1 LGERVWRIAATIAE
15 GETRPILDAAARS
28 LGATLDRWGR
38 NPSLRRLLGGVQRD
52 VLTSPGERVELAATL
67 GVSAKLGSYARFYVD
82 DEVVGEVPIGSANDV
97 RIMTRAPEAGI
108 HRVAVKVCNDKGEVV
123 SEVIGHRL
131 LLVANGR
138 PVVLVHV
145 GLFLSEPPDDSPS
158 GSSPIEALHAL
169 LDAGFELVY
178 FDIHEKNRDALIHK
192 ELLKQRLPR
201 GAILVYSAE
210 EEELRSL
217 GVDFVGMFAS
227 TAIRRLRAKGV
238 PVTAILTDRDEESE
252 RSRAEQVTV
261 MAPSTAIS
269 RALAGE
275 FGPETEQAAQFA
287 RDRKGSSPLDWRLDQ
302 TTESQL
308 VEGNAFHAELDNE
321 KARHRLF
328 AAFEQAASTIHVQF
342 YMVRPSDFA
351 ELLIVKLIQR
361 ARAGVKVRFM
371 VDALYSDEEV
381 LGRLNPL
388 LLSLREEDN
397 IEVLAVNPIESRKQ
411 VDVFRLKKRDHRKL
425 VIIDGELA
433 FVSGRNAGDEYFSG
447 FNEVPVHDNT
457 RHESIPWLDA
467 HVEVSG
473 PLVRQ
478 VQETFMRT
486 WDRQGGAPIPPDR
499 HVLPELEASGSAAGR
514 LVVHRGLAETN
525 GLAMYEAMFDVA
537 EDHVYI
543 VNDFPIVPALER
555 AIYRLLARDV
565 RVMLLTGSAATRRD
579 DGTFFPAPLHR
590 TLFEYMVKAK
600 LEPLLQAGV
609 EAYELVPPPSPM
621 IVARGGRI
629 RPYVHAKIVS
639 VDGLVTSIGSANL
652 DATASFWESEANI
665 VVQDAKFASGVEAT
679 LQKLI
684 DEGASPTCRRG
695 CPMAGDALFLSF
707 ELLAGFGLRLSH
719 GLGFFQLLHCLGL
732 GFCEIVRHGHPDL
745 EGAIDFHL
753 FGAIDRLDVDD
764 TGRLTTWQ
772 SPHPTRS
779 S

>member
-1 LGERVWRIAATIAE
+1 MGERVWRIVATIAE
-15 GETRPILDAAARS
+15 GEPRPILDAAARS

-38 NPSLRRLLGGVQRD
+38 HPSLRRLLGGVQRD
-52 VLTSPGERVELAATL
+52 VLTSPGERVELSATL
-67 GVSAKLGSYARFYVD
+67 GVSAKLGTYARFYID
-82 DEVVGEVPIGSANDV
+82 DEVVGEVPIGSTSEV
-97 RIMTRAPEAGI
+97 RTMIRAPEAGI
-108 HRVAVKVCNDKGEVV
+108 HRVAVKVSNDQGEVV

-131 LLVANGR
+131 LQVASGR
-138 PVVLVHV
+138 PVVLVHAA
-145 GLFLSEPPDDSPS
+145 LFLLHPPDDPTP
-158 GSSPIEALHAL
+158 GASPIEALRAL
-169 LDAGFELVY
+169 VDAGFELVY
-178 FDIHEKNRDALIHK
+178 FDIHEKNRDALIHE
-192 ELLKQRLPR
+192 ELLKQRLPP

-210 EEELRSL
+210 EEELRSM

-238 PVTAILTDRDEESE
+238 PVTAILTGRDEDSD

-261 MAPSTAIS
+261 MAPSTAIR

-275 FGPETEQAAQFA
+275 FGPETEQAAQLV
-287 RDRKGSSPLDWRLDQ
+287 RDRESSSPLDWRLDQ
-302 TTESQL
+302 TTESHL
-308 VEGNAFHAELDNE
+308 VGGNSFHAELDNE

-328 AAFEQAASTIHVQF
+328 AAFEQAVSTIHVQF
-342 YMVRPSDFA
+342 YMVRPSDFT

-388 LLSLREEDN
+388 ILSLREEDN
-397 IEVLAVNPIESRKQ
+397 IEVLAVNPIESRTL
-411 VDVFRLKKRDHRKL
+411 VDVSRLKKRDHRKL

-447 FNEVPVHDNT
+447 FDEVPVHDNT

-478 VQETFMRT
+478 VQETFMHT
-486 WDRQGGAPIPPDR
+486 WHGQGGATIPPDR

-543 VNDFPIVPALER
+543 VNDFPILPALER
-555 AIYRLLARDV
+555 AIYRLLSRDV
-565 RVMLLTGSAATRRD
+565 RVRLLTGSATARRD

-609 EAYELVPPPSPM
+609 EVYEFVPPPSPM

-665 VVQDAKFASGVEAT
+665 VVQDAEFASGVEAT
-679 LQKLI
+679 LQELI
-684 DEGASPTCRRG
+684 DGS
-695 CPMAGDALFLSF
+695 
-707 ELLAGFGLRLSH
+707 
-719 GLGFFQLLHCLGL
+719 
-732 GFCEIVRHGHPDL
+732 VV
-745 EGAIDFHL
+745 
-753 FGAIDRLDVDD
+753 LDPESEYWKRERTQRAVVA
-764 TGRLTTWQ
+764 TLWPGTLY
-772 SPHPTRS
+772 S
-779 S
+779 

>member
-1 LGERVWRIAATIAE
+1 LGERVWRIVATIAE
-15 GETRPILDAAARS
+15 GEPRPILDAAARS

-38 NPSLRRLLGGVQRD
+38 HPSLRRLLGGVQRD
-52 VLTSPGERVELAATL
+52 VLTSPGERVELSATL
-67 GVSAKLGSYARFYVD
+67 GVSAKLGTYARFYID
-82 DEVVGEVPIGSANDV
+82 DEVVGEVPIGSTSEV
-97 RIMTRAPEAGI
+97 RTMIRAPEAGI
-108 HRVAVKVCNDKGEVV
+108 HRVAVKVSNDQGEVV

-131 LLVANGR
+131 LQVASGR
-138 PVVLVHV
+138 PAVLVHAA
-145 GLFLSEPPDDSPS
+145 LFLLHPPDDPTP
-158 GSSPIEALHAL
+158 GASPIEALRAL
-169 LDAGFELVY
+169 VDAGFELVY
-178 FDIHEKNRDALIHK
+178 FDIHEKNRDALIHE
-192 ELLKQRLPR
+192 ELLKQRLPP

-210 EEELRSL
+210 EEELRSM

-238 PVTAILTDRDEESE
+238 PVTAILTGRDEDSD

-261 MAPSTAIS
+261 MAPSTAIR

-275 FGPETEQAAQFA
+275 FGPETEQAAQLV
-287 RDRKGSSPLDWRLDQ
+287 RDRESSSPLDWRLDQ
-302 TTESQL
+302 TTESHL
-308 VEGNAFHAELDNE
+308 VGGNSFHAELDNE

-328 AAFEQAASTIHVQF
+328 AAFEQAVSTIHVQF
-342 YMVRPSDFA
+342 YMVRPSDFT

-381 LGRLNPL
+381 LGRLNTL
-388 LLSLREEDN
+388 ILSLREEDN
-397 IEVLAVNPIESRKQ
+397 IEVLAVNPIESRTL
-411 VDVFRLKKRDHRKL
+411 VDVSRLKKRDHRKL

-447 FNEVPVHDNT
+447 FDEVPVHDNT

-478 VQETFMRT
+478 VQETFMHT
-486 WDRQGGAPIPPDR
+486 WHSQGGATIPPDR

-543 VNDFPIVPALER
+543 VNDFPILPALER
-555 AIYRLLARDV
+555 AIYRLLSRDV
-565 RVMLLTGSAATRRD
+565 RVRLLTGSATARRD

-609 EAYELVPPPSPM
+609 EVYEFVPPPSPM

-665 VVQDAKFASGVEAT
+665 VVQDAEFASGVEAT
-679 LQKLI
+679 LQELI
-684 DEGASPTCRRG
+684 DGS
-695 CPMAGDALFLSF
+695 
-707 ELLAGFGLRLSH
+707 
-719 GLGFFQLLHCLGL
+719 
-732 GFCEIVRHGHPDL
+732 VV
-745 EGAIDFHL
+745 
-753 FGAIDRLDVDD
+753 LDPESEYWKRERTQRAVVA
-764 TGRLTTWQ
+764 TLWPGMLY
-772 SPHPTRS
+772 S
-779 S
+779 

>member
-1 LGERVWRIAATIAE
+1 LGERVWRIVATIAE
-15 GETRPILDAAARS
+15 GEPRPILDAAARS

-38 NPSLRRLLGGVQRD
+38 HPSLRRLLGGVQRD
-52 VLTSPGERVELAATL
+52 VLTSPGERVELSATL
-67 GVSAKLGSYARFYVD
+67 GVSAKLGTYARFYID
-82 DEVVGEVPIGSANDV
+82 DEVVGEVPIGSTSEV
-97 RIMTRAPEAGI
+97 RTMIRAPEAGI
-108 HRVAVKVCNDKGEVV
+108 HRVAVKVSNDQGEVV

-131 LLVANGR
+131 LQVASGR
-138 PVVLVHV
+138 PVVLVHAA
-145 GLFLSEPPDDSPS
+145 LFLLHPPDDPTP
-158 GSSPIEALHAL
+158 GASPIEALRAL
-169 LDAGFELVY
+169 VDAGFELVY
-178 FDIHEKNRDALIHK
+178 FDIHEKNRDALIHE
-192 ELLKQRLPR
+192 ELLKQRLPP

-210 EEELRSL
+210 EEELRSM

-238 PVTAILTDRDEESE
+238 PVTAILTGRDEDSD

-261 MAPSTAIS
+261 MAPSTAIR

-275 FGPETEQAAQFA
+275 FGPETEQAAQLV
-287 RDRKGSSPLDWRLDQ
+287 RDRESSSPLDWRLDQ
-302 TTESQL
+302 TTESHL
-308 VEGNAFHAELDNE
+308 VGGNSFHAELDNE

-328 AAFEQAASTIHVQF
+328 AAFEQAVSTIHVQF
-342 YMVRPSDFA
+342 YMVRPSDFT

-388 LLSLREEDN
+388 ILSLREEDN
-397 IEVLAVNPIESRKQ
+397 IEVLAVNPIESRTL
-411 VDVFRLKKRDHRKL
+411 VDVSRLKKRDHRKL

-433 FVSGRNAGDEYFSG
+433 FVSGRNAADEYFSG
-447 FNEVPVHDNT
+447 FDEVPVHDNT

-478 VQETFMRT
+478 VQETFMHT
-486 WDRQGGAPIPPDR
+486 WHSQGGATIPPDR

-543 VNDFPIVPALER
+543 VNDFPILPALER
-555 AIYRLLARDV
+555 AIYRLLSRDV
-565 RVMLLTGSAATRRD
+565 RVRLLTGSATARRD

-609 EAYELVPPPSPM
+609 EVYEFVPPPSPM

-665 VVQDAKFASGVEAT
+665 VVQDAEFASGVEAT
-679 LQKLI
+679 LQELI
-684 DEGASPTCRRG
+684 DGS
-695 CPMAGDALFLSF
+695 
-707 ELLAGFGLRLSH
+707 
-719 GLGFFQLLHCLGL
+719 
-732 GFCEIVRHGHPDL
+732 VV
-745 EGAIDFHL
+745 
-753 FGAIDRLDVDD
+753 LDPESEYWKRERTQRAVVA
-764 TGRLTTWQ
+764 TLWPGMLY
-772 SPHPTRS
+772 S
-779 S
+779 